1 MKTQTIEV
9 LAEALIKLK
18 CKSIW

>member
-1 MKTQTIEV
+1 MKTRTIEV
-9 LAEALIKLK
+9 LAETLIKLK